1 MDIFSRALRFV
12 KAIQTGRVYPSVTRV
27 SCMCSN
33 ADFFPDLFIA
43 VRLRPGSV
51 VEKRLRKYCQKFI
64 KVKLPTSEH
73 TYQCNIL
80 G

>member
-33 ADFFPDLFIA
+33 ADFFLDLFIPA

-51 VEKRLRKYCQKFI
+51 VEKKIAKI
-64 KVKLPTSEH
+64 LPKIH
-73 TYQCNIL
+73 
-80 G
+80 